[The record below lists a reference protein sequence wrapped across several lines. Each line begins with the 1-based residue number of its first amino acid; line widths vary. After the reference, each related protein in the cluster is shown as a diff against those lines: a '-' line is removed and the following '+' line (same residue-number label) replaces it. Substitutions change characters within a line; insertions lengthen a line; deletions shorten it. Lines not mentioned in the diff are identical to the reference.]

1 MDRWPITIWLP
12 VAAVLF
18 VATVAGGLGVTFMVL
33 RGTLGDRMA
42 DAWGHG
48 WQNTPV
54 IVLGMAIVVLVPLL
68 GALVHRKLSRR
79 P

>member
-12 VAAVLF
+12 IAAVLF

-42 DAWGHG
+42 DAWGNEWH
-48 WQNTPV
+48 NAPI
-54 IVLGMAIVVLVPLL
+54 IVLGVAIVVLVPLL
-68 GALVHRKLSRR
+68 GALAHRRVSRR